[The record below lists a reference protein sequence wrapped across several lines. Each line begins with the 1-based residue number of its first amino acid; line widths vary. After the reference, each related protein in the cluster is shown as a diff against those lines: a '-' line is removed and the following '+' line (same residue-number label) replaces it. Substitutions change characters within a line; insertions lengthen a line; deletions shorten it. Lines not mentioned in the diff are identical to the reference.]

1 MRALWLLIFLPL
13 WSDTVPADGPPF
25 EPQEALKTIKV
36 PDGMR
41 VDLVAAEPLVAD
53 PVAMDIDEYGR
64 IWVAEMPG
72 YPLDVG
78 GSGRIKILHDTDQ
91 DGRPDSAT
99 LFADGLRL
107 PTGIMRWKDG
117 VLVTDPPDIFYL
129 PDTDGDSR
137 ADSHIVVLTGFALS
151 NPQHNANTPIYGLT
165 NWIYVANNSTI
176 WWTEKYADPF
186 GDQGE
191 QVYFPDNPEG
201 ARLPRNAA
209 DRNVR
214 FRPDTYELE
223 LLSGRSQFGHTFDA
237 WGRHFLVNNSQHH
250 SVEALASQYLER
262 RPELPIQTTVH
273 RTPDHG
279 DAAEV
284 YPITIDPEHQLLTD
298 RGVFTSACALT
309 WQLGGLLPAP
319 FDSSITLVAEP
330 VHNLVHI
337 DRVVPNGPVFRS
349 ERVLEKRE
357 FLASTDS
364 WFRPVNF
371 SIGPDGAIY
380 VVDYYRQIIEHPE
393 WMDDSLAA
401 AGDLHQ
407 GTERGRIY
415 RIVPENTPELNW
427 HGRLNIAN
435 ATVDELVGRLASDN
449 IWWRRNAQRIL
460 VSRNRQDAVAPLSK
474 MVASSTSAL
483 GRLHA
488 LWTLNGLGALTT
500 SEITSAL
507 DDSHPGVRENAIR
520 LAELVLPENPE
531 LGQSLLTM
539 TEDTNIRVRYQLL
552 NTLGFLPGSDAAKLR
567 LLAQN
572 IESEWFQAAALLAL
586 DVSTHDLMQ
595 TAMHELTAPEPVIDR
610 FVLRLARIFAR
621 TNGLVPAL
629 TNEGPAFGARLTGAA
644 EGLQERQNR
653 VAISSE
659 LSERLVELAL
669 SPDDKLGNAA
679 VELLEVVIL
688 PESESPEQAQLI
700 AADINQKVDTR
711 VRAVRILSL
720 IPNNIEILATLLDS
734 STPVEVQLASVEALG
749 GQSGT
754 GPAQLLLQSWSNL
767 WPRSRT
773 RAMDQFSS
781 QDRANLLVTALEEGV
796 ILSEEIS
803 WHQRVRLMRDTA
815 EPVRSR
821 ARAILQ
827 LNDTAPGALSI
838 PDGPGNIDHG
848 QLLFENL
855 CAQCH
860 MAGEVGTGALGP
872 NLATVQHWPR
882 HALVAELQNPSVR
895 IASGYE
901 SWRLTRTNGSIIEG
915 IIASETSSAI
925 TMRSLTETVV
935 VPRQDVKE
943 LTAMPGSFMPPG
955 LNMALEPNDL
965 RDLLSFL
972 RQELPQQ

>member
-13 WSDTVPADGPPF
+13 WSETVPAEGPPF
-25 EPQEALKTIKV
+25 EPQEALETLRV
-36 PDGMR
+36 PDDLR

-78 GSGRIKILHDTDQ
+78 GSGRIKLLRDTDQ
-91 DGRPDSAT
+91 DGRPDSAS

-117 VLVTDPPDIFYL
+117 VLVTDPPDILYL
-129 PDTDGDSR
+129 PDSDGDSR

-151 NPQHNANTPIYGLT
+151 NPQHNANSPIYGLT

-176 WWTEKYADPF
+176 SWTEKYADPF
-186 GDQGE
+186 GDRGE

-201 ARLPRNAA
+201 TRLPRNAA

-223 LLSGRSQFGHTFDA
+223 LLGGRSQFGHTFDA
-237 WGRHFLVNNSQHH
+237 WGRHFLVDNSHHH

-284 YPITIDPEHQLLTD
+284 FPITINPVHQLLTD

-337 DRVVPNGPVFRS
+337 DRVVPDGPVFRS

-371 SIGPDGAIY
+371 TIGPDGAIY

-401 AGDLHQ
+401 TGDLHQ
-407 GTERGRIY
+407 GTNRGRIY
-415 RIVPENTPELNW
+415 RIVPVDAPELNW
-427 HGRLNIAN
+427 HGKLNLAD
-435 ATVDELVGRLASDN
+435 ATVNELVDKMASDN
-449 IWWRRNAQRIL
+449 IWWRLNAQRIL
-460 VSRNRQDAVAPLSK
+460 VSRNRQDAVGPLSK
-474 MVASSTSAL
+474 MATSSVSAL

-500 SEITSAL
+500 SQIASAL
-507 DDSHPGVRENAIR
+507 DDPHPGVRENAIR
-520 LAELVLPENPE
+520 LTELALPENPE
-531 LGQSLLTM
+531 LGQNLLTM
-539 TEDTNIRVRYQLL
+539 TEDTNVRVRYQLL
-552 NTLGFLPGSDAAKLR
+552 NTLGFLSGSDAAKLR
-567 LLAQN
+567 LLEQN
-572 IESEWFQAAALLAL
+572 IESEWFQSAALLAL
-586 DVSTHDLMQ
+586 DVSAHNLMQ
-595 TAMHELTAPEPVIDR
+595 AAMHELTAPEHVIDR
-610 FVLRLARIFAR
+610 FVLRLARILAR

-629 TNEGPAFGARLTGAA
+629 TNEGPALSARLAGAA
-644 EGLQERQNR
+644 AGLKERQNGI
-653 VAISSE
+653 AISSE
-659 LSERLVELAL
+659 LSGRLVELAL
-669 SPDDKLGNAA
+669 LPDDELGSAA
-679 VELLEVVIL
+679 VALLEAVIL
-688 PESESPEQAQLI
+688 PESENLKKAQLI
-700 AADINQKVDTR
+700 ATDINQTVNAR

-720 IPNNIEILATLLDS
+720 IPNNIEILATLIDS
-734 STPVEVQLASVEALG
+734 SYPVGVQLAAVEALG
-749 GQSGT
+749 AQSGT
-754 GPAQLLLQSWSNL
+754 GPVQLLLNSWSNL
-767 WPRSRT
+767 WPRSRN
-773 RAMDQFSS
+773 RALDLFSS
-781 QDRANLLVTALEEGV
+781 QDRANLLLNALEEGV
-796 ILSEEIS
+796 ILPEEIT
-803 WHQRVRLMRDTA
+803 WYQRVRLMRDTA

-821 ARAILQ
+821 ARAILKVT
-827 LNDTAPGALSI
+827 DAGPGELPV
-838 PDGPGNIDHG
+838 PDGPGNIEHG
-848 QLLFENL
+848 QVMFENL

-860 MAGEVGTGALGP
+860 MAGEVGTGAIGP

-882 HALVAELQNPSVR
+882 HALLAELQNPSQR

-901 SWRLTRTNGSIIEG
+901 SWRLTRTSGSVIEG

-925 TMRSLTETVV
+925 TMRSINETVI
-935 VPRQDVKE
+935 VPRKDVKE
-943 LTAMPGSFMPPG
+943 LTAIPGSFMPPG

>member
-1 MRALWLLIFLPL
+1 MRALWLLIFLPF
-13 WSDTVPADGPPF
+13 WPDTGPTDGPPF
-25 EPQEALKTIKV
+25 EPQEALETLRV
-36 PDGMR
+36 PDGLR

-99 LFADGLRL
+99 VFADGLRL
-107 PTGIMRWKDG
+107 PTGIMRWKNG
-117 VLVTDPPDIFYL
+117 VLVTDPPDILYL

-151 NPQHNANTPIYGLT
+151 NPQHNANSPIYGLT

-176 WWTEKYADPF
+176 SWTEKYADPF
-186 GDQGE
+186 GDRGE

-237 WGRHFLVNNSQHH
+237 WGRHFLVDNSHHH
-250 SVEALASQYLER
+250 SVEALASQYLEQ

-284 YPITIDPEHQLLTD
+284 YPITVNPEHQLLTD

-337 DRVVPNGPVFRS
+337 DRVVPDGPVFRS

-371 SIGPDGAIY
+371 TIGPDGAVY

-401 AGDLHQ
+401 TGDLHQ
-407 GTERGRIY
+407 GTDRGRIY
-415 RIVPENTPELNW
+415 RIVPEETPELNW
-427 HGRLNIAN
+427 YGKLNLAN
-435 ATVDELVGRLASDN
+435 ATIDELVDRLASDN
-449 IWWRRNAQRIL
+449 VWWRRNAQRIL

-474 MVASSTSAL
+474 MAASSTSAL

-500 SEITSAL
+500 SQITSAL
-507 DDSHPGVRENAIR
+507 DDPHPGVRENAIR
-520 LAELVLPENPE
+520 LTELVLPENPI
-531 LGQSLLTM
+531 LGFNLLAM
-539 TEDTNIRVRYQLL
+539 TEDPSVRVRYQLL
-552 NTLGFLPGSDAAKLR
+552 NTLGFFPVSDAAKLR

-572 IESEWFQAAALLAL
+572 IESEWFQTAALLAL
-586 DVSTHDLMQ
+586 DASTHDLMQ
-595 TAMHELTAPEPVIDR
+595 TAMHELTAPEHVIDH
-610 FVLRLARIFAR
+610 FVLRLARILAR
-621 TNGLVPAL
+621 TNGLVSAL
-629 TNEGPAFGARLTGAA
+629 TNEGPALGARLAGAA
-644 EGLQERQNR
+644 EGLQERQTR
-653 VAISSE
+653 TAIPPK
-659 LSERLVELAL
+659 LSKRLAELAL
-669 SPDDKLGNAA
+669 SPDDELGNAA
-679 VELLEVVIL
+679 VALLEAVIL
-688 PESESPEQAQLI
+688 PEPEGLEQAQLI
-700 AADINQKVDTR
+700 ATDNDQAVEAR

-720 IPNNIEILATLLDS
+720 IPNNIEFLATLLDS
-734 STPVEVQLASVEALG
+734 SYPVEVQLASVEALG
-749 GQSGT
+749 VQPGA
-754 GPAQLLLQSWSNL
+754 GPVQLLLQSWSNL
-767 WPRSRT
+767 WPRSRN
-773 RAMDQFSS
+773 RALDQFSS
-781 QDRANLLVTALEEGV
+781 QDRADLLVTALEEGV

-821 ARAILQ
+821 ARAILK
-827 LNDTAPGALSI
+827 LEDATPGALSI
-838 PDGPGNIDHG
+838 PDGPGNVDHG
-848 QLLFENL
+848 QVLFENL

-860 MAGEVGTGALGP
+860 MAGEVGTGAIGP

-882 HALVAELQNPSVR
+882 HALLAELQNPSQR

-915 IIASETSSAI
+915 IIAFRNLFCNYSEI
-925 TMRSLTETVV
+925 
-935 VPRQDVKE
+935 PH
-943 LTAMPGSFMPPG
+943 
-955 LNMALEPNDL
+955 
-965 RDLLSFL
+965 
-972 RQELPQQ
+972 

>member
-1 MRALWLLIFLPL
+1 
-13 WSDTVPADGPPF
+13 
-25 EPQEALKTIKV
+25 
-36 PDGMR
+36 
-41 VDLVAAEPLVAD
+41 
-53 PVAMDIDEYGR
+53 
-64 IWVAEMPG
+64 
-72 YPLDVG
+72 
-78 GSGRIKILHDTDQ
+78 
-91 DGRPDSAT
+91 
-99 LFADGLRL
+99 
-107 PTGIMRWKDG
+107 
-117 VLVTDPPDIFYL
+117 
-129 PDTDGDSR
+129 
-137 ADSHIVVLTGFALS
+137 
-151 NPQHNANTPIYGLT
+151 
-165 NWIYVANNSTI
+165 
-176 WWTEKYADPF
+176 
-186 GDQGE
+186 
-191 QVYFPDNPEG
+191 
-201 ARLPRNAA
+201 
-209 DRNVR
+209 
-214 FRPDTYELE
+214 
-223 LLSGRSQFGHTFDA
+223 
-237 WGRHFLVNNSQHH
+237 
-250 SVEALASQYLER
+250 
-262 RPELPIQTTVH
+262 
-273 RTPDHG
+273 
-279 DAAEV
+279 
-284 YPITIDPEHQLLTD
+284 
-298 RGVFTSACALT
+298 
-309 WQLGGLLPAP
+309 
-319 FDSSITLVAEP
+319 
-330 VHNLVHI
+330 
-337 DRVVPNGPVFRS
+337 
-349 ERVLEKRE
+349 
-357 FLASTDS
+357 
-364 WFRPVNF
+364 
-371 SIGPDGAIY
+371 
-380 VVDYYRQIIEHPE
+380 
-393 WMDDSLAA
+393 MDDSLAA

-821 ARAILQ
+821 ARAILK